1 MAINIV
7 WVALII
13 IGLITMLVK
22 GLFLGEIAIF
32 DEVAK
37 GIFDS
42 ADLAFEICL
51 GLAGIMAFW
60 MGIMNIGKEAGLINK
75 FSKAISPFLRV
86 LFPKIPKGHKSLAS
100 MSMNMSANMLGLD
113 NAATPLGLE
122 AMKDLQEINPDDEV
136 ASDAQI
142 MFLALNTAGVTIIPT
157 SIIAIRQTTAINQG
171 IENFNGAD
179 IFLPTLIVTFLSFI
193 IAMFTVAGFQKINL
207 FRLPVLLFILL
218 FGGLI
223 SGLFIYVQSLPSESI
238 GTVVTAVG
246 SFILLLIL
254 GGFIFY
260 GAFKKVNVYS
270 SFIDGAKQGFDVV
283 IMIVPYL
290 VAMLFAISVFRNA
303 GCLDFILESIKYA
316 VSALGAD
323 TRFVDA
329 LPVGL
334 MKPFSGGGARG
345 ILVDILDHNGVDSFA
360 GKLASIMQGGTETT
374 LYVLAVYF
382 GSVGIKN
389 SRHALICGLI
399 ADIASVIIAI
409 FVAYAFYG

>member
-7 WVALII
+7 WIAMII
-13 IGLITMLVK
+13 IGVLVM
-22 GLFLGEIAIF
+22 FLRGTIGGEIAIF
-32 DEVAK
+32 DKVAT

-51 GLAGIMAFW
+51 GMAGIMAFW
-60 MGIMNIGKEAGLINK
+60 MGIMNVGKEAGLIQK
-75 FSKAISPFLRV
+75 FSRAISPFLRT
-86 LFPKIPKGHKSLAS
+86 LFPSIPKGHPSLAS

-122 AMKDLQEINPDDEV
+122 AMKDLQEINPKTEE

-157 SIIAIRQTTAINQG
+157 SIIALRQITAKNQG
-171 IENFNGAD
+171 LENFNGAD
-179 IFLPTLIVTFLSFI
+179 IFLPTLIVTFLSFL
-193 IAMFTVAGFQKINL
+193 IAMFTVAAFQKINL
-207 FRLPVLLFILL
+207 FRLPVLIFVLAM
-218 FGGLI
+218 FGFI
-223 SGLFIYVQSLPSESI
+223 SGLFYIINSVPPDQMELYITAIGSSI
-238 GTVVTAVG
+238 
-246 SFILLLIL
+246 ILLVLSL
-254 GGFIFY
+254 FIGY
-260 GAFKKVNVYS
+260 AVIKKQNVYS
-270 SFIDGAKQGFDVV
+270 SFIDGAKGGFQVV

-290 VAMLFAISVFRNA
+290 VAMLFAISVFRNS
-303 GCLDFILESIKYA
+303 GCLDYILDGIRYA
-316 VSALGAD
+316 SSSMGLD

-345 ILVDILDHNGVDSFA
+345 LLVDVLDHEGVNSFA

-389 SRHALICGLI
+389 SRYALTVGLI
-399 ADIASVIIAI
+399 ADVASVLIAI
-409 FVAYAFYG
+409 FVAYYFYG